1 MHEDIGTE
9 IIQPFDSILQQI
21 IQNELIS
28 NIENFVESLM
38 RLISIAIDD
47 EI

>member
-1 MHEDIGTE
+1 MIVPENLSLVMHEDIGTE

-38 RLISIAIDD
+38 R
-47 EI
+47 